1 MNRILPKIDVE
12 AASQEY
18 GRFAIGPLEGGFG
31 VTLGN
36 ALRRALLSSLLG
48 VAVTSVRVSGV
59 HHEFSDIPNV
69 REDMTMFILNLKKL
83 RLRLDSDD
91 PVRLRLHV
99 GGEGDVT
106 AGDLECPAEVDV
118 INPELHLLTADSPDV
133 DLEIECVVERGTG
146 YSPAEER
153 GKLPIGDIPVDAI
166 FSPVRKTNYSV
177 QRARVGQVTDFDRLV
192 VEVWTDGTILPQ
204 ESLRESAKI
213 LLQHFS
219 LVAGVGDLPGE
230 PEEVESEADV
240 TDRAYDTP
248 IEDLG
253 LSVRAYNCLKRAGI
267 TKVGE
272 VLDRLEKGEEEILAV
287 RNFGRKSLEELRE
300 SLISKGLLL
309 PEGESSSTPVS
320 EVSIEEEEEEE
331 LPAGIEWPS
340 EAPIDDVI
348 EVVEESEES
357 EELETEE
364 PVE

>member
-31 VTLGN
+31 ITLGN
-36 ALRRALLSSLLG
+36 ALRRVLLSSLPG

-59 HHEFSDIPNV
+59 PHEFLDIPNV
-69 REDMTMFILNLKKL
+69 REDMTMFIINLKRL
-83 RLRLDSDD
+83 RLLLDSDD

-106 AGDLECPAEVDV
+106 AGDLECPAEVD
-118 INPELHLLTADSPDV
+118 IMNPELHLLTADSSDV
-133 DLEIECVVERGTG
+133 DLEIECVVARGTG

-153 GKLPIGDIPVDAI
+153 GKLPIGEIPVDAI

-177 QRARVGQVTDFDRLV
+177 QRARVGQITDFDRLV
-192 VEVWTDGTILPQ
+192 VEIWTDRTILPQ

-219 LVAGVGDLPGE
+219 LVADVGDLPEE
-230 PEEVESEADV
+230 PEAAEREAGVSERAD
-240 TDRAYDTP
+240 DTP

-267 TKVGE
+267 TRVGE
-272 VLDRLEKGEEEILAV
+272 VLDRLEKGEEEMLAV

-300 SLISKGLLL
+300 SLISRGLLL
-309 PEGESSSTPVS
+309 PEGEASSTPVS

-331 LPAGIEWPS
+331 LLAGIEWPS
-340 EAPIDDVI
+340 EAPTDEALEI
-348 EVVEESEES
+348 VEEPEG
-357 EELETEE
+357 LETEE
-364 PVE
+364 TS